1 MLVQRSLTLAIT
13 AGLLISMSPIPA
25 NASTCTK
32 TDTKSVR
39 SLLVPVTRI
48 SAHQGKNLE
57 EIETVLASVREIIGE
72 TKSLKLK
79 NSLQSLEDV
88 ILEGELNPGS
98 TEFWGYREGSAWK
111 TYRQALTLTQK
122 NRC

>member
-57 EIETVLASVREIIGE
+57 EIETVLASVREISE
-72 TKSLKLK
+72 KLK
-79 NSLQSLEDV
+79 ASN
-88 ILEGELNPGS
+88 
-98 TEFWGYREGSAWK
+98 
-111 TYRQALTLTQK
+111 
-122 NRC
+122 